1 MNPRVAVM
9 MNKPCDKSV
18 LKECYKPLDE
28 HGPSA
33 PVCHTNPLVPAEELG
48 LHSACLFPNQQTSNK
63 VLKNTRRIP
72 PRCLAFCGG
81 GIRCVSHI
89 GVLKAMETAGLLKF
103 VKEMIG
109 ISAGAL
115 FALLWVLEYSI
126 KDIERLALELD
137 FTVLQNIEPET
148 ALLFPL
154 TYGIDSG
161 EGIDKLLISVIK
173 QKGLNPDITFKELSK
188 KKPISF
194 KCYATE
200 LQKSTQR
207 EFSVSVSPNVR
218 VRTAIRASMSLPIL
232 FTPVEDPETKNLL
245 VDGALLHNLP
255 LVFLT
260 EEQLKNTWGILFMTG
275 EKIKPIES
283 VVDFIKFIYD
293 GGTLMRNITAI
304 EKFKDKLII
313 ININDYSP
321 LNFKET
327 KEARKRIIKE
337 AENATTNYIYMKS
350 STRPVRRFSAC

>member
-9 MNKPCDKSV
+9 MNKPCGKSV
-18 LKECYKPLDE
+18 LKEYCKPLDE

-33 PVCHTNPLVPAEELG
+33 PVCHTNPLVPAEELE
-48 LHSACLFPNQQTSNK
+48 LHSACSFPIQQTSNR
-63 VLKNTRRIP
+63 VVKNTRRIP

-89 GVLKAMETAGLLKF
+89 GVLKSMESAGLLKF

-137 FTVLQNIEPET
+137 FSVLQNIEPET

-154 TYGIDSG
+154 TFGLDSG
-161 EGIDKLLISVIK
+161 EGLDKLLISVIK

-188 KKPISF
+188 RKPIVL

-200 LQKSTQR
+200 LQTSSAR
-207 EFSVSVSPNVR
+207 EFSASVSPNVM

-260 EEQLKNTWGILFMTG
+260 EEQLKNTWGILFMAG
-275 EKIKPIES
+275 EERKPIGG

-313 ININDYSP
+313 INISDYSP

-327 KEARKRIIKE
+327 KEARMKIIKQ
-337 AENATTNYIYMKS
+337 AEDATTNYIYMKS
-350 STRPVRRFSAC
+350 STRPIRRFSAC